1 MEHFPTFFLIF
12 SSYLIN
18 NILQINYLPQNFI
31 HPFLPRI
38 MEEDSSYVF
47 TEGQMILCA
56 GITYTLNESL
66 SLTVPEGFL
75 STIFLIPSP

>member
-1 MEHFPTFFLIF
+1 MK
-12 SSYLIN
+12 
-18 NILQINYLPQNFI
+18 
-31 HPFLPRI
+31 
-38 MEEDSSYVF
+38 EDSSYVF

-75 STIFLIPSP
+75 STVFLIPSP